1 MPPMRTAALA
11 ELPGE
16 REIAAFADLVSRPL
30 VIAGNGPSAALPP
43 QHRIPAD
50 PVVFRMNWFFLE
62 SHYHF
67 GSHVDGWFFSVPHQ
81 TLEESL
87 GEEIRSGRYTVDRL
101 LSPMHLPS
109 GRDGDG
115 WGNQLLGTSLEQYD
129 HWAAVSRHPR
139 LARRFMSRP
148 GLPTTGMQ
156 ALAFALAVG
165 FREVYLCGIDL
176 YESAQARYGYTVT
189 DRVAAALTQKDLA
202 PGYEDAHSLDT
213 DLAFLRACLAE
224 FPDARVHNLGDSTNL
239 SVYLPRPADRVA
251 VPDLAAGSTPR
262 LGQPKDRVVATLPAV
277 PGAAAVTVTAP
288 RDDRLWKEVDGRRCA
303 YVTVVSGNYH
313 HGARALAG
321 SLRRVTDVPLL
332 ALATH
337 DADRSA
343 LAASDIH
350 VIDVPEIR
358 NPHTARRSQQR
369 FAYTYTKL
377 NVFRL
382 DFLDRV
388 VYLDSDT
395 VVRKNIDD
403 LFAGH
408 GFAAAPDAGFDR
420 ADTDEFNSGV
430 LALEP
435 SHALFAQM
443 MDAVATTPSRDGGD
457 QGFLNAFLPGW
468 QPLAQEYNTTKR
480 VFAHHPGLYAEHD
493 VKVLHHVGRKP
504 WDPLPEAG
512 EVRYAELDQDW
523 LEHLEAWELRE
534 LVADLR
540 AAAAPTTGV
549 APTGPVLTG
558 TVPTGPGPT
567 GAGGRSPFRQAQQ
580 LNAARRP
587 AQAEQVLRQAWLTRE
602 PTPAEL
608 REVARALRAQGRH
621 VEAVATLRAAARLVP
636 DSTVV
641 TRELQAARA
650 RAAVQVLGR
659 VSRWAFRG

>member
-1 MPPMRTAALA
+1 MPPMRTAALG

-67 GSHVDGWFFSVPHQ
+67 GSHVDGWFYSVPHQ
-81 TLEESL
+81 TLERSL

-115 WGNQLLGTSLEQYD
+115 WGHQLLETPLEQYD
-129 HWAAVSRHPR
+129 HWAAVARHPR

-156 ALAFALAVG
+156 ALGFALAVG
-165 FREVYLCGIDL
+165 FREIYLCGIDL

-202 PGYEDAHSLDT
+202 PGYEDAHSIDT

-224 FPDARVHNLGDSTNL
+224 FPDARVHNLSDSTNL
-239 SVYLPRPADRVA
+239 SLHLRPPADRVA
-251 VPDLAAGSTPR
+251 GPDLAAGSTPR
-262 LGQPKDRVVATLPAV
+262 LGQAKDRVVATLPGV
-277 PGAAAVTVTAP
+277 PGAATVTVTAP

-303 YVTVVSGNYH
+303 YVTLVSGNYH

-337 DADRSA
+337 DADHAA

-369 FAYTYTKL
+369 FAHTYTKL

-395 VVRKNIDD
+395 VVRKNIDE
-403 LFAGH
+403 LFSGD

-420 ADTDEFNSGV
+420 SDPHEFNSGV
-430 LALEP
+430 LVLEP
-435 SHALFAQM
+435 SHALFAEM

-480 VFAHHPGLYAEHD
+480 VFAHHPALYAEHD

-534 LVADLR
+534 LVTALR
-540 AAAAPTTGV
+540 AATAPAGGLAA
-549 APTGPVLTG
+549 AG
-558 TVPTGPGPT
+558 TVV
-567 GAGGRSPFRQAQQ
+567 AGGSGRSPFRQAQQ

-587 AQAEQVLRQAWLTRE
+587 AQAEEVLRQAWQTRE
-602 PTPAEL
+602 ATPAEL
-608 REVARALRAQGRH
+608 RELARALRAQGRH
-621 VEAVATLRAAARLVP
+621 VEAVATLRSAARLSP

-650 RAAVQVLGR
+650 RAAVQVVR
-659 VSRWAFRG
+659 RMSRWALRG